1 MGLTCSPRVFTRV
14 SKFFCDWLRKR
25 GVTII
30 IYIDDILVLGKSY
43 KECKEHVNMVL
54 RLLRTLGFLI
64 NEEKCMLEPDTF
76 FTYLGCTWNTADWK
90 VGLKQKRVVNIVK
103 AAETLLAK
111 YAVKVR
117 EVARFLGRVQSTSG
131 IVPLARLRSRAILH
145 EFSTFVNSSEDYN
158 SSYIM
163 SEQARDQLIS
173 WKKLQENVNM
183 PISYIKMKVC
193 TIDTDASDIGFGWY
207 WNGSIFSEQLPEE
220 WQGKHINLT
229 ELWTL
234 SRFLETE
241 GAELHDV
248 NLIWRCDNNT
258 ALAAIKNEGSR
269 SWGITVLATDILE
282 KCQAANVVL
291 QPVRV
296 TSEQNILADAASRL
310 KIPEDWSL
318 SQRVFNMITKRYGNP
333 DIDLMASQQ
342 SRKAPY
348 FFSWNQA
355 DNEAL
360 RIDALAQDLNWSIWE
375 NPYIFPPFPLIA
387 LCLAKIRD
395 QRVNRILMIV
405 PYWPGKV
412 WFSAFMQ
419 MALEVRRLPPCKD
432 LVRDTTTGKPPP
444 AMNLCQLVVA
454 VLSGN
459 QDRETFHNS
468 LGNQESLLKH
478 HGDQTP
484 SQHIPL
490 AGKGGQSGAGYRE
503 YRHIPLI

>member
-14 SKFFCDWLRKR
+14 SKFFCDLLRKR

-43 KECKEHVNMVL
+43 KECKEHVHMVL
-54 RLLRTLGFLI
+54 RLLRSLGFLI
-64 NEEKCMLEPDTF
+64 NEKKCKLEPDTS
-76 FTYLGCTWNTADWK
+76 FTYLGCRWNTADWT
-90 VGLKQKRVVNIVK
+90 VGLKPKRVINIIK
-103 AAETLLAK
+103 AADSLLAGTT
-111 YAVKVR
+111 VKVR

-158 SSYIM
+158 LSYVM
-163 SEQARDQLIS
+163 SEQARDQLLS
-173 WKKLQENVNM
+173 WTNLQQNVNM
-183 PISYIKMKVC
+183 PITYNKMEVS

-207 WNGSIFSEQLPEE
+207 WNGSIFSEKLPKE
-220 WQGKHINLT
+220 WMGKHINVT

-241 GAELHDV
+241 GADLHDV
-248 NLIWRCDNNT
+248 ILSWRCDNNA

-269 SWGITVLATDILE
+269 SWDMTVLAIDILE
-282 KCQAANVVL
+282 KCQDANVVL

-296 TSEQNILADAASRL
+296 TSEQNILADAGSRL

-318 SQRVFNMITKRYGNP
+318 SPRVFNMITKRFGKP
-333 DIDLMASQQ
+333 DIDLMASQK

-348 FFSWNQA
+348 FFSWNRA
-355 DNEAL
+355 DSEAL
-360 RIDALAQDLNWSIWE
+360 RLDALAQDLDWSLWE

-395 QRVNRILMIV
+395 QRVNRIQMIA

-412 WFSAFMQ
+412 WFSTFLQ

-432 LVRDTTTGKPPP
+432 LVCDTITGKPPP
-444 AMNLCQLVVA
+444 AMHLCQLVVA

-459 QDRETFHNS
+459 QDRENFQNFPE
-468 LGNQESLLKH
+468 NQESLLKR
-478 HGDQTP
+478 HGDRTP
-484 SQHIPL
+484 RQHTPL